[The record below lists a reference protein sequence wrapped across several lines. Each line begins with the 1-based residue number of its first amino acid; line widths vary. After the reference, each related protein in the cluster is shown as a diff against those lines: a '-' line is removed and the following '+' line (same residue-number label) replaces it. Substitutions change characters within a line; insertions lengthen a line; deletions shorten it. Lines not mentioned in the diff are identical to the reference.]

1 MNYQQIYQKLI
12 KRGKAKRTF
21 IIKYGRLERHHIIPK
36 HAGGTN
42 DACNITT
49 LHHKEH
55 ILAHHLLWKIYERV
69 QDKLAYR
76 MMAGHIHDI
85 WEDPAYAAEMRNK
98 VCQNLQKADRQ
109 KQKEATSKV
118 GVMAKKNKTGI
129 FNPVFKDKIHRA
141 GKEWAAT
148 HKKECKERSSKSHRN
163 RTQTDYEKMA
173 ATKSHHIIIAPT
185 GEQFLSASAAAHYFH
200 LPIYTIDNW
209 SRRGSKGWSRI
220 AAGKA

>member
-1 MNYQQIYQKLI
+1 MNYQQIYQKLM
-12 KRGKAKRTF
+12 KRGKEKRTF
-21 IIKYGRLERHHIIPK
+21 ITKYGRLERHHIIPK
-36 HAGGTN
+36 HVGGTN

-55 ILAHHLLWKIYERV
+55 ILAHHLLWKIYRRV

-85 WEDPAYAAEMRNK
+85 WEDPAYAAEMRSK
-98 VCQNLQKADRQ
+98 VCQNLQKVDRQ
-109 KQKEATSKV
+109 KQKAATSKV
-118 GVMAKKNKTGI
+118 GAMAKKNKTGI
-129 FNPVFKDKIHRA
+129 FNPIFKDKIHSA
-141 GKEWAAT
+141 GKEW
-148 HKKECKERSSKSHRN
+148 
-163 RTQTDYEKMA
+163 A

-185 GEQFLSASAAAHYFH
+185 GEQFLSTSAAAHYFH